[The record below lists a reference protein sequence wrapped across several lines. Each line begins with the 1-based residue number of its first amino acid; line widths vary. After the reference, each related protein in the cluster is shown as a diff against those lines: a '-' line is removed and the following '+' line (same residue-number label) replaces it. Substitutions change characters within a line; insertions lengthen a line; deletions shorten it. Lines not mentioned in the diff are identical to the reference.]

1 MRRGEFATM
10 LVGAYELNFF
20 ARHKEDVNSQM
31 RTFVSFA
38 AYTKGSFHTGWQ
50 IIKYLHFMGNFITIH
65 LVFDSLLQRPS
76 MIS

>member
-38 AYTKGSFHTGWQ
+38 AYTQEVSIQAGK
-50 IIKYLHFMGNFITIH
+50 
-65 LVFDSLLQRPS
+65 LLNIYILWETLLRN
-76 MIS
+76 I

>member
-1 MRRGEFATM
+1 M

-38 AYTKGSFHTGWQ
+38 AYTQGSFHTGWQ
-50 IIKYLHFMGNFITIH
+50 IIKYIYILWET
-65 LVFDSLLQRPS
+65 LLRN
-76 MIS
+76 I